1 VADDPLR
8 ILYDAD
14 CGFCRWSVAKLLQ
27 LDSDKVLSPL
37 TIQSSEGQ
45 TLLTSVPEAERL
57 NSAHCVNAAGEVTTG
72 GDAFAVVAE
81 RIPGLRHT
89 AGPARA
95 VPGLIRGGY
104 RLVADNR
111 SVFGH
116 WMTPTRLA
124 WADTVISE
132 RVFEV
137 EGL

>member
-1 VADDPLR
+1 MADSQLR

-14 CGFCRWSVAKLLQ
+14 CGFCRWSVARLLQ
-27 LDSDKVLSPL
+27 LDSDKVLQPL
-37 TIQSSEGQ
+37 TIQSTEGQ
-45 TLLTSVPEAERL
+45 ILLASVPEAERL
-57 NSAHCVNAAGEVTTG
+57 ESAHCVDAAGKVTSG

-81 RIPGLRHT
+81 QIPGLRLT

-111 SVFGH
+111 SLASR

-132 RVFEV
+132 RLFEDA
-137 EGL
+137 EL